1 MSERAMSERA
11 MSERLLDV
19 RHLEVAY
26 GAATAVRNVSLHV
39 DAGEVVA
46 LLGAN
51 GAGKTTTLRGVSG
64 LVRPRSGRVRFAGR
78 RVDGLSPARTV
89 AAGLAHVPEGR
100 RLFPGLTV
108 VENLRLGGWGRGDQ
122 QLDLVFDIFPRLAER
137 RTQAA
142 GSLSGGEQQ
151 MVAIGRALMS
161 EPRLLMVDELSLG
174 LSPVAVDELLERLAQ
189 LNREGLSILLIEQ
202 FVERALRL
210 ADRVYVLVKGRV
222 VFEGSPL
229 EAERTGAIDSAYL
242 LEGAAS

>member
-1 MSERAMSERA
+1 

-26 GAATAVRNVSLHV
+26 GPATAVRNVSLHV
-39 DAGEVVA
+39 EAGEVVA

-78 RVDGLSPARTV
+78 RIDGLSPARTV

-108 VENLRLGGWGRGDQ
+108 VENLRLGGWGRGDH
-122 QLDLVFDIFPRLAER
+122 QLDLVFDTFPRLAER

-222 VFEGSPL
+222 AFEGTPAD
-229 EAERTGAIDSAYL
+229 AERTRAIDSAYL

>member
-1 MSERAMSERA
+1 

-108 VENLRLGGWGRGDQ
+108 VENLRLGGWGRGDHR
-122 QLDLVFDIFPRLAER
+122 LDLVFDIFPRLAER
-137 RTQAA
+137 RTQTAA
-142 GSLSGGEQQ
+142 SLSGGEQQ

-161 EPRLLMVDELSLG
+161 EPKLLMVDELSLG
-174 LSPVAVDELLERLAQ
+174 LSPVAVDELLERLGQ

-202 FVERALRL
+202 FVERALRI

-222 VFEGSPL
+222 AFEGSPAD
-229 EAERTGAIDSAYL
+229 AERTRAIDSAYL
-242 LEGAAS
+242 LEGVAP

>member
-1 MSERAMSERA
+1 MRPGKSRRPSGTWARP
-11 MSERLLDV
+11 
-19 RHLEVAY
+19 
-26 GAATAVRNVSLHV
+26 AATVR
-39 DAGEVVA
+39 A
-46 LLGAN
+46 
-51 GAGKTTTLRGVSG
+51 
-64 LVRPRSGRVRFAGR
+64 
-78 RVDGLSPARTV
+78 GLSPTRTV

-108 VENLRLGGWGRGDQ
+108 VENLRLGGWGRGDH

-161 EPRLLMVDELSLG
+161 EPRLLMVDDLSLG
-174 LSPVAVDELLERLAQ
+174 LSPVAVDELLNRLAA

-222 VFEGSPL
+222 AFEGSPAD
-229 EAERTGAIDSAYL
+229 AERTRAIDSAYL